1 LEALAQALDPLVAR
15 APIGAP
21 AFVHFAVG
29 KTHDPP
35 FAGLVG
41 RHFTHAR
48 RRAKRM
54 LFPTTDGELVVLVHL
69 MTAGRLKY
77 VKVGEA
83 GPKTPAFQLVFEG
96 GARLVLTEAGA
107 KKRAGVWLLT
117 PEEAE
122 QELAHLGPEAL
133 GLGAERLAEIC
144 ASESRRLHSLLRDQ
158 RVIAGIG
165 RAWAN
170 EILHHAQL
178 SPYELTREVVEA
190 LAASYPT
197 LDAGPH
203 RSLRTGCIRPPG
215 ATHKRGGH
223 QELTMP
229 LAAAYDAL
237 RRPNSPEILEEIRTH
252 LRDEIAAW
260 RTTRDA
266 PQDPA
271 HDPVPPP
278 LGAPRAL
285 STRLQA
291 IAASGDYDRGRYG
304 SPSEA
309 RQAVIA
315 GAVAAGWAL
324 ADVAVRLADG
334 RWPGLAA
341 MYARY
346 SLAQRAVSL
355 SEDWRRAHH
364 FIVTDRKKQLSTSPD
379 SHVHK
384 SHTSPPL
391 THGGGPDAREAIP
404 EHDHIRT
411 WRTLLRAVELHRF
424 PGRRGH
430 LTRFVLR
437 ALGEAAHKSD
447 SRHVAFGVR
456 SLAVATGADY
466 SAVAAVL
473 RRLAAQPDGWVD
485 LVEPARGE
493 HADLYELTIPADLVD
508 IASDLRWDRGKAQAL
523 RPAFRELG
531 HVAAFVFEALENN
544 TATTITTL
552 VPTTG
557 LSRSAVAAAVDTLAS
572 YGLVDRSPT
581 GLVARPDRLRAVAE
595 LVGALDA
602 VTMQLRRYAY
612 ERQIWRSYLARH
624 EPDCSRELEDLIEDY
639 WWPPEED
646 AATWSLA
653 GLVAA

>member
-1 LEALAQALDPLVAR
+1 MPPIPRDTPGDSVAFATAREAWAACAPLLAGVAR
-15 APIGAP
+15 VRIGVRSRGVLEYRTRDERPLTSVLPAAP
-21 AFVHFAVG
+21 AAVRIYG
-29 KTHDPP
+29 PDGCC
-35 FAGLVG
+35 AALCLDLDIG
-41 RHFTHAR
+41 RGGPDAVAADAT
-48 RRAKRM
+48 
-54 LFPTTDGELVVLVHL
+54 
-69 MTAGRLKY
+69 RLT
-77 VKVGEA
+77 GWLRER
-83 GPKTPAFQLVFEG
+83 
-96 GARLVLTEAGA
+96 GARVVTDRSPTGGIHVYVPL
-107 KKRAGVWLLT
+107 
-117 PEEAE
+117 E
-122 QELAHLGPEAL
+122 Q
-133 GLGAERLAEIC
+133 RM
-144 ASESRRLHSLLRDQ
+144 
-158 RVIAGIG
+158 
-165 RAWAN
+165 
-170 EILHHAQL
+170 
-178 SPYELTREVVEA
+178 PYELTREVVEA

-237 RRPNSPEILEEIRTH
+237 RHPNSPQILEEIRTH

-309 RQAVIA
+309 RQGVIA

-364 FIVTDRKKQLSTSPD
+364 FIVIDRQKKSSTSPD
-379 SHVHK
+379 SHVLK

-391 THGGGPDAREAIP
+391 THGGDPAAREAIP

-437 ALGEAAHKSD
+437 ALGEAAHKSN

-466 SAVAAVL
+466 STVAAVL

-493 HADLYELTIPADLVD
+493 HADLYELTIPADLAD
-508 IASDLRWDRGKAQAL
+508 IAPDLRWDRGKAQAL